1 MSAEDTVIATET
13 GDNFSKE
20 YVERLKVENAA
31 KAEENAKLR
40 ASLASHDAKQ
50 RNVISKMQP
59 EINEFLGYVKQDN
72 MDYADEMK
80 TILDWGTTCHESASL
95 DTTHS
100 LARTLSCASMSMK
113 RTREEASV
121 QAERASSLSATLK
134 ELEELKTSDSVKA
147 ARISELEQLCD
158 ARQYAAEKLQDEL
171 ARAGILKDKFDFSKL
186 SSREM
191 INTASA
197 PENVDTCVTH
207 NTNLTATTSNASRRV
222 DDELMSF
229 VTKKASN
236 SIGTHRIGQ
245 SGTGHSH
252 LGSTT
257 GNMDAQLAHAIRIA

>member
-1 MSAEDTVIATET
+1 MSTEDTVIATET

-100 LARTLSCASMSMK
+100 LARTLS
-113 RTREEASV
+113 
-121 QAERASSLSATLK
+121 
-134 ELEELKTSDSVKA
+134 
-147 ARISELEQLCD
+147 
-158 ARQYAAEKLQDEL
+158 
-171 ARAGILKDKFDFSKL
+171 
-186 SSREM
+186 
-191 INTASA
+191 
-197 PENVDTCVTH
+197 
-207 NTNLTATTSNASRRV
+207 
-222 DDELMSF
+222 
-229 VTKKASN
+229 
-236 SIGTHRIGQ
+236 
-245 SGTGHSH
+245 
-252 LGSTT
+252 
-257 GNMDAQLAHAIRIA
+257 